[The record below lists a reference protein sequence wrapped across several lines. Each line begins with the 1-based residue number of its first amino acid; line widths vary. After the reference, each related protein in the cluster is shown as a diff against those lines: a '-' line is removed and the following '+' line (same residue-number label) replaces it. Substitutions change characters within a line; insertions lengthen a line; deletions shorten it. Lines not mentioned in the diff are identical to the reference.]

1 MSPTEIS
8 EEVDHALAMLRT
20 FTKHEP
26 PEAPLGSLNP
36 KAIAAC
42 KVQWALRTHFDA
54 EALEVQERS
63 CHAGGSVL
71 SYQEGQL
78 GAGFQVGNRLHDHPE
93 RDQEWPGLVSSLLL

>member
-1 MSPTEIS
+1 MSPTEVN

-42 KVQWALRTHFDA
+42 KVAPGAVAL
-54 EALEVQERS
+54 ALD
-63 CHAGGSVL
+63 
-71 SYQEGQL
+71 
-78 GAGFQVGNRLHDHPE
+78 F
-93 RDQEWPGLVSSLLL
+93 